1 MPRLNE
7 LTLVAAAAVGAIAVF
22 GNAAQAAIYQDAQPR
37 QPLVDKGAAMS
48 AANGGASVTMKIF
61 SSAYDPSVN
70 NGLLVNGALVV
81 SGTLGPAGPNGTRS
95 VFGGS
100 HTLMYRGATPE
111 TITRIEVYSGT
122 NLLSDPGQMRLV
134 NMNSVR
140 LAPGANGTLNSLDLF
155 GATLETDFPKIADI
169 SISGTAPGALLTHS
183 GNGFTGTVSEVL
195 GPNPPPR
202 DFQVLGWDAIVE
214 SSTLSTVSDE
224 FLNSSE
230 FGGVGAPPNN
240 GLLVNGDSNGPA
252 VISDS
257 IIRDSAGRITALH
270 LAGVGVGYEVGSISA
285 GLGGNLYVDFGNP
298 TAAAFVQSFVPEPGA
313 AFLLA
318 TVVPAVLLRRR
329 RAA

>member
-1 MPRLNE
+1 MPRLSE

-81 SGTLGPAGPNGTRS
+81 SGTLGPAGPGGVRS
-95 VFGGS
+95 IFGGS
-100 HTLMYRGATPE
+100 HTLMYGGATPD

-134 NMNSVR
+134 TRNSVH
-140 LAPGANGTLNSLDLF
+140 LAPGANGTLQSLDLF
-155 GATLETDFPKIADI
+155 GATLTEDFAGIANI
-169 SISGTAPGALLTHS
+169 SISGAAPGTLLTHS
-183 GNGFTGTVSEVL
+183 GNGYSGNLSTVNSGAPAV
-195 GPNPPPR
+195 R
-202 DFQVLGWDAIVE
+202 DFQLLGWDGIGDG
-214 SSTLSTVSDE
+214 SISPLVSDTY
-224 FLNSSE
+224 LNATRFSS
-230 FGGVGAPPNN
+230 VDVPPNN
-240 GLLVNGDSNGPA
+240 AKAINGDSNGPT
-252 VISDS
+252 ILSES
-257 IIRDSAGRITALH
+257 ILFDNAGRITALS
-270 LAGVGVGYEVGSISA
+270 LAGVVVGQTGNGNSSGS
-285 GLGGNLYVDFGNP
+285 NLYVDFGNP